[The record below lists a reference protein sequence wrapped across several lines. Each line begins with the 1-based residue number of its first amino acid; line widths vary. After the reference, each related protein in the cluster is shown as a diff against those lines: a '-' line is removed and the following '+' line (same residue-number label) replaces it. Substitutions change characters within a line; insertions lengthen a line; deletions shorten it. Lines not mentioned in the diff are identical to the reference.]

1 MSEQLEV
8 SQRPAVVVTGA
19 GAGIGRAVVEECVQQ
34 GWAVVG
40 VDIDTEALGE
50 ASERHGPHFV
60 GVAGD
65 VSQWATHERAADAA
79 TEMGSIDGWVNNAGI
94 EIPASAHEVA
104 EADLRR
110 VLEVDLMGVAFGCAT
125 AVRRFLR
132 HGRGSIVNVSSIQA
146 VVGFDGSFAYQAAKG
161 GVEALT
167 RQVAVEYGPHQ
178 IRCNSVLPGAVDTPM
193 THELLRAEDAEDQEA
208 QLRELDALHPLG
220 RMAQPSEVAA
230 AVEFLLSDRASF
242 ISGVSLRV
250 DGAAAVRGAGPPGP

>member
-1 MSEQLEV
+1 MSEELQT
-8 SQRPAVVVTGA
+8 SRRPAVVVTGA
-19 GAGIGRAVVEECVQQ
+19 AAGIGRAVVEECVHR

-40 VDIDTEALGE
+40 VDVDVEALE
-50 ASERHGPHFV
+50 AASERHSPHFV
-60 GVAGD
+60 AVTGD

-79 TEMGSIDGWVNNAGI
+79 TEMGSMDGWVNNAGI

-125 AVRRFLR
+125 AVRRFLQ

-167 RQVAVEYGPHQ
+167 RQVAVEYGPSQ

-193 THELLRAEDAEDQEA
+193 THTLLLPEDRDA

-220 RMAQPSEVAA
+220 RMARPSEVAA
-230 AVEFLLSDRASF
+230 AVEFLLSERASF

-250 DGAAAVRGAGPPGP
+250 DGAAAVRGGGPRHQ

>member
-1 MSEQLEV
+1 MSKGARI
-8 SQRPAVVVTGA
+8 SDTPAVVVTGA
-19 GAGIGRAVVEECVQQ
+19 GAGIGRAVVEECVRQ

-40 VDIDTEALGE
+40 VDIDADALGE
-50 ASERHGPHFV
+50 ESERLGSLFM
-60 GVAGD
+60 GVSGD
-65 VSQWATHERAADAA
+65 VSQWSTHERAADAA
-79 TEMGSIDGWVNNAGI
+79 EEMGPLEGWVNNAGI

-125 AVRRFLR
+125 AVRRFLEC
-132 HGRGSIVNVSSIQA
+132 GRGSIVNMSSIQA

-161 GVEALT
+161 GVAALT
-167 RQVAVEYGPHQ
+167 RQVAVEYGPRQ

-193 THELLRAEDAEDQEA
+193 THSLLLPDNRDA
-208 QLRELDALHPLG
+208 QLRELEALHPLG
-220 RMAQPSEVAA
+220 RMARPSEVAS

-250 DGAAAVRGAGPPGP
+250 DGAAAVRGGSPP

>member
-1 MSEQLEV
+1 MSEELQI
-8 SQRPAVVVTGA
+8 SRRPAVVVTGA
-19 GAGIGRAVVEECVQQ
+19 GAGIGRAIVKECVQQ

-40 VDIDTEALGE
+40 VDIDAGALGK
-50 ASERHGPHFV
+50 ASDRHGSCFV
-60 GVAGD
+60 SVPGD
-65 VSQWATHERAADAA
+65 VSQWSTHERAADAA
-79 TEMGSIDGWVNNAGI
+79 EEMGSLEGWVNNAGI

-104 EADLRR
+104 EDDLRQ
-110 VLEVDLMGVAFGCAT
+110 VLEVDLVGVAFGCAT

-167 RQVAVEYGPHQ
+167 RQVAVEYGPSQ

-193 THELLRAEDAEDQEA
+193 THELLLPDDREA

-220 RMAQPSEVAA
+220 RMARPSEVAA
-230 AVEFLLSDRASF
+230 AVEFLLSERASF

-250 DGAAAVRGAGPPGP
+250 DGAAAVRGGGPPQP

>member
-1 MSEQLEV
+1 MGKEPTAPQACV
-8 SQRPAVVVTGA
+8 VVVTGA
-19 GAGIGRAVVEECVQQ
+19 GAGIGRAVVDECVRR

-40 VDIDTEALGE
+40 VDVDEEALEAASDHLGE
-50 ASERHGPHFV
+50 RFSGIP
-60 GVAGD
+60 GD
-65 VSQWATHERAADAA
+65 VSHWSTHERAADAA
-79 TEMGSIDGWVNNAGI
+79 GEMGSLQGWVNNAGI
-94 EIPASAHEVA
+94 EIPASAHDVA

-132 HGRGSIVNVSSIQA
+132 RGSGSIVNVSSIQA

-167 RQVAVEYGPHQ
+167 RQVAVEYGPRQ

-193 THELLRAEDAEDQEA
+193 THALLLPEDREA

-220 RMAQPSEVAA
+220 RMARPSEVAA

-250 DGAAAVRGAGPPGP
+250 DGAAAVRGGGPP

>member
-1 MSEQLEV
+1 MSEEPQH
-8 SQRPAVVVTGA
+8 SPRPAVVVTGA
-19 GAGIGRAVVEECVQQ
+19 GAGIGRAVVDECVRQ
-34 GWAVVG
+34 GWVVVG
-40 VDIDTEALGE
+40 VDIDAEALSE
-50 ASERHGPHFV
+50 ASERLGPCFTPIT
-60 GVAGD
+60 GD
-65 VSQWATHERAADAA
+65 VSQWSTHERAADAA
-79 TEMGSIDGWVNNAGI
+79 AEIGSIEGWVNNAGI

-104 EADLRR
+104 EPDLRR
-110 VLEVDLMGVAFGCAT
+110 VLDVDLLGVAFGCAT

-132 HGRGSIVNVSSIQA
+132 RGRGSIVNVSSIQA

-167 RQVAVEYGPHQ
+167 RQVAVEYGPSQ

-193 THELLRAEDAEDQEA
+193 THSLLLPDDREA

-250 DGAAAVRGAGPPGP
+250 DGAAAVRGGGPP

>member
-1 MSEQLEV
+1 MSEETRT
-8 SQRPAVVVTGA
+8 SQRPVVVVTGA
-19 GAGIGRAVVEECVQQ
+19 GAGIGHAVVAECVRQ

-40 VDIDTEALGE
+40 VDVDDQALEE
-50 ASERHGPHFV
+50 ASQRYGPHFK
-60 GVAGD
+60 GTLGD
-65 VSQWATHERAADAA
+65 VSQWATHDRAADTA
-79 TEMGSIDGWVNNAGI
+79 EEVGSLEGWVNNAGI

-110 VLEVDLMGVAFGCAT
+110 VLDVDLVGVAFGCAT

-167 RQVAVEYGPHQ
+167 RQVAVEYGPRQ

-193 THELLRAEDAEDQEA
+193 THSLLLPGDREA
-208 QLRELDALHPLG
+208 QLRELHALHPLG
-220 RMAQPSEVAA
+220 RMARPSEVAA

-250 DGAAAVRGAGPPGP
+250 DGAAAVRGGAPP

>member
-1 MSEQLEV
+1 MSEETRI
-8 SQRPAVVVTGA
+8 SQRPTVVVTGA
-19 GAGIGRAVVEECVQQ
+19 GAGIGRAVVEECARQ

-40 VDIDTEALGE
+40 VDIDAEALGE
-50 ASERHGPHFV
+50 VSERHDPHFV
-60 GVAGD
+60 GVPGD
-65 VSQWATHERAADAA
+65 VSQWSTHERAADAA
-79 TEMGSIDGWVNNAGI
+79 EEMGSLEGWVNNAGI

-104 EADLRR
+104 EDDLRR
-110 VLEVDLMGVAFGCAT
+110 VLEVDLVGVAFGCAT
-125 AVRRFLR
+125 AVRRILGR
-132 HGRGSIVNVSSIQA
+132 GRGSIVNVSSIQA

-193 THELLRAEDAEDQEA
+193 THRLLLPEDREA

-250 DGAAAVRGAGPPGP
+250 DGAAAIRGGGPPGP